1 MSDYENLIKIID
13 ENLYNSIPNTDD
25 YQKIIYESIKYSLS
39 SGGKRI
45 RPLLTL
51 ISYKIFSGDNSYEK
65 IIPYA
70 CAIEYIHTYSLIHDD
85 LPGMDNDDMRRGKPT
100 NHKVYNEAVAILAGD
115 GLLNLAA
122 ETISKRLD
130 KLTDLDE
137 IKNGIKAMKY
147 IFTCSG
153 IQGMVAG
160 QTIDIGLKESDMSR
174 DVFESMYRLKTGALI
189 RAALV
194 CGAIIAGADDSEIIA
209 LERYGN
215 SIGLAYQVKDDIL
228 DYESDINSKN
238 MTLSRILNKDE
249 LKDFMQEIYQE
260 TLNSLKTIDRNTNE
274 LLEIAKQLMN
284 RSY

>member
-1 MSDYENLIKIID
+1 
-13 ENLYNSIPNTDD
+13 
-25 YQKIIYESIKYSLS
+25 
-39 SGGKRI
+39 
-45 RPLLTL
+45 
-51 ISYKIFSGDNSYEK
+51 
-65 IIPYA
+65 
-70 CAIEYIHTYSLIHDD
+70 
-85 LPGMDNDDMRRGKPT
+85 
-100 NHKVYNEAVAILAGD
+100 
-115 GLLNLAA
+115 
-122 ETISKRLD
+122 
-130 KLTDLDE
+130 
-137 IKNGIKAMKY
+137 
-147 IFTCSG
+147 
-153 IQGMVAG
+153 MVW
-160 QTIDIGLKESDMSR
+160 I
-174 DVFESMYRLKTGALI
+174 YRLKTGALI